1 MLFCVKTFVCLKSFF
16 VPLHPWSSPHDL
28 ASFIMIDMK
37 GFEKVSYECELR
49 YPNGQT
55 IKLQRFSVEALLAHI
70 KTMHIACS
78 AMVLESVSV
87 RGVRATL
94 LFSAVVCGL
103 DLEG

>member
-1 MLFCVKTFVCLKSFF
+1 MLFFVKTFVCLKSFF

-37 GFEKVSYECELR
+37 GFENVVYECELR
-49 YPNGQT
+49 YSGG
-55 IKLQRFSVEALLAHI
+55 IKRKLVRCSVEALLEDI
-70 KTMHIACS
+70 KDMHIVCS
-78 AMVLESVSV
+78 AMVLEKVSV
-87 RGVRATL
+87 KGVRAKL